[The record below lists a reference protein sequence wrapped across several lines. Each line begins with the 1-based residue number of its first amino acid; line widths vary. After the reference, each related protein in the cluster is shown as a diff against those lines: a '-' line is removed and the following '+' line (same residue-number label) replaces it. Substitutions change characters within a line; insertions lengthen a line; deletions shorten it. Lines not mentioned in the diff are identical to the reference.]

1 MLGNWAN
8 SPSGRQL
15 MKEIAKADSKLT
27 FIMQLEGGNENL
39 KIRLTKDEIKD
50 LAEGKID
57 PVSPRE
63 ILEINVTSTNAQC
76 KLTNTR
82 RCHLLLSKV
91 IILFS
96 IIA

>member
-27 FIMQLEGGNENL
+27 FIMQLEKGNENL
-39 KIRLTKDEIKD
+39 RIRLTKDEIKD

-57 PVSPRE
+57 PISPRE
-63 ILEINVTSTNAQC
+63 IIEN
-76 KLTNTR
+76 K
-82 RCHLLLSKV
+82 
-91 IILFS
+91 IISFERS
-96 IIA
+96 R